1 MTAAAAT
8 QQDPAPALVLASA
21 SPRRRDLLAQIGL
34 IPDAVRA
41 AEIDE
46 TPLKNELPRDLAQ
59 RLAKA
64 KALAVAA
71 AAGGDFVL
79 AADTVVARGRRIL
92 PKTETEAEARACL
105 TLLSGAAHRVYT
117 AVVAVAPG
125 GRSAARLVETRVR
138 FKRLSPQDI
147 AGYLASGE
155 WRGKAGGYA
164 VQGLAGRFVIA
175 LHGSYSAVV
184 GLPLYETASLL
195 EGLGYRPHN
204 HG

>member
-21 SPRRRDLLAQIGL
+21 SPRRLDLLAQIGL

-46 TPLKNELPRDLAQ
+46 TPLKNELPSDLAQ
-59 RLAKA
+59 RLANA

-195 EGLGYRPHN
+195 EGLGYRSHN